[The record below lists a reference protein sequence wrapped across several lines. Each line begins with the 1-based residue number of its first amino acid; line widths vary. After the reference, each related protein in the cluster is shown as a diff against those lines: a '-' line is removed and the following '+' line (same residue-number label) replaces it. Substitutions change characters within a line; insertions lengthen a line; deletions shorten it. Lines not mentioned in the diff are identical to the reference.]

1 MVCKKH
7 FIKLNVV
14 VIFQSDAEQETEKE
28 DVPASPVS
36 PAGKQYFL

>member
-14 VIFQSDAEQETEKE
+14 VIFQSDAEQETAKE
-28 DVPASPVS
+28 DVPASPIN
-36 PAGKQYFL
+36 PAGKKYSL